1 MYYALIMAGGTGSRL
16 WPLSRQAHPKQTL
29 KLIGDRSMFQH
40 AVERLAP
47 LFPTE
52 RVTVVTRAAHV
63 APLSQQ
69 VPDLPQAN
77 YIIEPQG
84 RGTAPAIGLAAINLI
99 HTDPEAIMAVLTA
112 DHYITDT
119 AHFRDTLA
127 AAGELAQAGYL
138 VTLGIKPDSPSTGFG
153 YIKQG
158 EQLEPVNDFAAFRVA
173 GFTEKPDLATAQA
186 MIADGGYAWN
196 SGMFIWRVDR
206 ILEEFKR
213 QMPEFYGQLKEL
225 ESCLGTAEYEDAL
238 ARIWPTVEKETI
250 DYGIMENAEN
260 VAVLPVDIGWTDIG
274 SWGSLPDL
282 LPADEQG
289 NTVVANHLNIDTRD
303 SLVFSD
309 SQRLIA
315 TVGVEGLVIV
325 ETDDALLVCSKGR
338 EQDVRDIVKRLESK
352 DVLSEWL

>member
-63 APLSQQ
+63 APLSRQ
-69 VPDLPQAN
+69 VPDLPEAN

-84 RGTAPAIGLAAINLI
+84 HGTAPAIGLAAINLI

-153 YIKQG
+153 YIRQG
-158 EQLEPVNDFAAFRVA
+158 EPLEPVNGFAAFRVA

-196 SGMFIWRVDR
+196 SGMFIWRADR

-213 QMPEFYGQLKEL
+213 QMPEFYRQLKEL
-225 ESCLGTAEYEDAL
+225 ESCLETAEYEDAL

-289 NTVVANHLNIDTRD
+289 NMVVANHLNIDTCD

-309 SQRLIA
+309 GQRLIA

-338 EQDVRDIVKRLESK
+338 EQDVRDIVKRLESEE
-352 DVLSEWL
+352 VLSEWL

>member
-29 KLIGDRSMFQH
+29 RLIGDRSMFQH

-52 RVTVVTRAAHV
+52 RVKVVTRAAHV

-84 RGTAPAIGLAAINLI
+84 RGTAPAIGLAALHLV
-99 HTDPEAIMAVLTA
+99 HTDPEAVMAVLTA

-119 AHFRDTLA
+119 GHFRDVLA

-138 VTLGIKPDSPSTGFG
+138 VTLGIKPNSPSTGFG

-158 EQLEPVNDFAAFRVA
+158 EPLEQVNGFAGFRVA

-186 MIADGGYAWN
+186 MIAGGEYAWN
-196 SGMFIWRVDR
+196 SGMFIWRADR
-206 ILEEFKR
+206 ILEEFER
-213 QMPEFYGQLKEL
+213 QMPEFYSQLQVL
-225 ESCLGTAEYEDAL
+225 DACFGTADYEDAL

-274 SWGSLPDL
+274 SWGSLPGL

-289 NTVVANHLNIDTRD
+289 NTVVANHLNVDTRD
-303 SLVFSD
+303 TLVFSD

-315 TVGVEGLVIV
+315 TIGLEGLVIV
-325 ETDDALLVCSKGR
+325 ETADAILVCAKGR
-338 EQDVRDIVKRLESK
+338 EQDVRAIVKRLESEEASSK
-352 DVLSEWL
+352 WL